1 MSLKQITTT
10 LQHQPEILQ
19 LILDS
24 IGEGVVVADE
34 NGNFLMF
41 NPAAEKLTGIGATDS
56 QQEEWS
62 ERYGIFKTD
71 TTTPYLAEE
80 LPLTK
85 AIRGESTTEEELFIR
100 NSEVPDGVFLSVTGR
115 PLKDEKGVL
124 KGGVVVF
131 RDITARKKAEEA
143 LRQSEMVFRSIAQSA
158 NDAIISADGVG
169 NIVFWNKS
177 AETIFGYT
185 EKEVIGK
192 PLSLLMPERYREDHK
207 KGLSRFCKTGEAHVI
222 GKTVELHALRK
233 DGVEFPME
241 LSLASWQAE
250 EGVFFSG
257 IIRDITERKQ
267 FQERLTKTAEELARS
282 NKELEQF
289 ASVASHDLQEP
300 LRVVTSYL
308 QLLQQRFQEK
318 LDADANK
325 FIERSV
331 AAAARMKTLIND
343 LLNYSRV
350 STRGEPFEL
359 SNCSDILHQVCDSLK
374 VAIDESGATV
384 TYNSLPEVMADN
396 TQLTQLFQN
405 LIGNA
410 IKFRTEASPKI
421 RVTAERQDGA
431 WLFSVRD
438 NGIGIEPQYAERI
451 FDIFQRLHSLKDYAG
466 TGIGLA
472 ICRKIVERHG
482 GKIWVESELDKGTI
496 FHFTL
501 PDKGDSKHEG

>member
-1 MSLKQITTT
+1 MSLKQIATT
-10 LQHQPEILQ
+10 LQHQTEILQ
-19 LILDS
+19 SILDS

-34 NGNFLMF
+34 NGKFLLF
-41 NPAAEKLTGIGATDS
+41 NPAAEKLTGIGATES

-62 ERYGIFKTD
+62 ERYGIFKID
-71 TTTPYLAEE
+71 TTTPYSAQE
-80 LPLTK
+80 LPLAR
-85 AIRGESTTEEELFIR
+85 AIRGEATTEEELFIC
-100 NSEVPDGVFLSVTGR
+100 NSEVPEGVFLSVTGR

-131 RDITARKKAEEA
+131 RDITERKKAEEA

-169 NIVFWNKS
+169 NIVFWNKG
-177 AETIFGYT
+177 AETIFGYA

-192 PLSLLMPERYREDHK
+192 PLSFLMPDRYRKAHK
-207 KGLSRFCKTGEAHVI
+207 RGLSRFYKTGEAHVI

-241 LSLASWQAE
+241 LSLATWQAE

-257 IIRDITERKQ
+257 IIRDITERKRA
-267 FQERLTKTAEELARS
+267 QEQLKQTAEELARS
-282 NKELEQF
+282 NHELEQF

-308 QLLQQRFQEK
+308 QLLQRRFPEK

-325 FIERSV
+325 FIARSV
-331 AAAARMKTLIND
+331 GATARMKTLIND

-350 STRGEPFEL
+350 STRGEPFES

-384 TYNSLPEVMADN
+384 TYNSLPEVMADT

-410 IKFRTEASPKI
+410 IKFRSEASPKI
-421 RVTAERQDGA
+421 HITAERKDDA

-451 FDIFQRLHSLKDYAG
+451 FDIFQRLHSQRDYAG

-472 ICRKIVERHG
+472 ICRKIVERHS
-482 GKIWVESELDKGTI
+482 GKIWMEPELDQGTR
-496 FHFTL
+496 FYFTL
-501 PDKGDSKHEG
+501 PDKGGSKHDG